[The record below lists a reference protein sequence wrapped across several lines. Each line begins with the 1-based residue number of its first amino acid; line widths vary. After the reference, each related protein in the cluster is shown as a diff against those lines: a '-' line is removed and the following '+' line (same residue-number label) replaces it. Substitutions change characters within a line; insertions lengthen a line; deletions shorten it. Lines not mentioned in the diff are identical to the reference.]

1 MAAAAFEPLEA
12 ARQPGRDKIAD
23 RLINIDENVIYRCS
37 ERPPAIASVAVRAS
51 IRFNELLFHRW
62 PSVYPHPRL
71 PTRNVEE
78 PGFLGS
84 SAEIRDYVFP
94 KRRIC
99 TEPGMLKPL
108 EFLLFPARLL
118 RGLLRRLGRRRRR
131 TREHLSQSVL
141 KSKTMRFDGYGFH
154 FTCHD
159 FTTFLSPSKPKSQN
173 WVAMNNENYNLPAP
187 VPTSDLM
194 PCRLTYHRFIADVWV
209 NKKRFL
215 DVSSG

>member
-78 PGFLGS
+78 PKISHGLAK
-84 SAEIRDYVFP
+84 AE
-94 KRRIC
+94 
-99 TEPGMLKPL
+99 E
-108 EFLLFPARLL
+108 A
-118 RGLLRRLGRRRRR
+118 
-131 TREHLSQSVL
+131 Q
-141 KSKTMRFDGYGFH
+141 
-154 FTCHD
+154 
-159 FTTFLSPSKPKSQN
+159 
-173 WVAMNNENYNLPAP
+173 
-187 VPTSDLM
+187 
-194 PCRLTYHRFIADVWV
+194 HR
-209 NKKRFL
+209 
-215 DVSSG
+215 S

>member
-78 PGFLGS
+78 PDLFPVSRRGGNIPVETMSEPDS
-84 SAEIRDYVFP
+84 SLIAEFNAHRSEDAFAALVRQQSMHLIAWLAVPDYRRN
-94 KRRIC
+94 KRRGC
-99 TEPGMLKPL
+99 RGGMRV
-108 EFLLFPARLL
+108 FGVFR
-118 RGLLRRLGRRRRR
+118 RGELYESL
-131 TREHLSQSVL
+131 
-141 KSKTMRFDGYGFH
+141 
-154 FTCHD
+154 
-159 FTTFLSPSKPKSQN
+159 TFLRAFLIGGSWNSPLRLHRKLS
-173 WVAMNNENYNLPAP
+173 L
-187 VPTSDLM
+187 
-194 PCRLTYHRFIADVWV
+194 PCRENNSFNRLASSRRCPMRRMMRCISNKPRF
-209 NKKRFL
+209 
-215 DVSSG
+215 S